1 MMRIESLRRWT
12 LWTYMAVS
20 GFVAIEPSPYE
31 FMFLVALVVFAI
43 GGVRFD
49 KMLAPLI
56 FFLLIYDAS
65 GLISLVPFVDEKES
79 FNFIFITIY
88 MSLATIFLAAV
99 VAEAPELR
107 MRTIRS
113 GYVVAGVV
121 SATLGIVGYFDI
133 AGTGQYFTLYDNTR
147 AMGFFKDPNVFGPFL
162 APPVVW
168 LFQDMLLKRSTPLA
182 ATPKLAVLLLGVL
195 LSFSRGAIFDC
206 LLSIAL
212 MLGLTFVAAETPRLR
227 SRTVLVAALGAG
239 LLLTVVVVVLAAPS
253 VREFALERASLA
265 QDYDSGEQGRF
276 GNQIRSIP
284 MLLELPFGFGP
295 QRFAHIFPQ
304 DPHQVFI
311 SAFGSFGWVGGLA
324 FTAFFTITMVLGWT
338 LCFRRSPR
346 RMEVI
351 AVWSALFPQLVQ
363 GFQIDTNHWRH
374 MFLMVS
380 CLYGLAAADRV
391 ARASTVGASKPEA
404 AGLASERL
412 AGARATLAG
421 STSGR

>member
-121 SATLGIVGYFDI
+121 SAMLGIVGYFDI

-346 RMEVI
+346 QMEVI

-380 CLYGLAAADRV
+380 CLYGLAAAERV
-391 ARASTVGASKPEA
+391 ARASTVGASKPDA
-404 AGLASERL
+404 AGLAGERL
-412 AGARATLAG
+412 AGVRATLAG
-421 STSGR
+421 PTSRR